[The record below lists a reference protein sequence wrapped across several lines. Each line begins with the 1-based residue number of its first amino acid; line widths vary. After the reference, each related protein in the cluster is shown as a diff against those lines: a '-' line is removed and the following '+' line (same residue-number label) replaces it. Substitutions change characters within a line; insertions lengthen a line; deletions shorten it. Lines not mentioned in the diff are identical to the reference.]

1 MVVIFRVTARVKKT
15 LFLFLKISMSHPLT
29 QDPTGGPQ
37 HGQNPLECLT
47 VGGLLPLPEL
57 NAQDLARAT
66 SESCV
71 AWLWGIMG
79 KYRPG
84 DAHCDFGDL
93 VTLQKVSLDTIRC
106 ARVYA
111 YEGALWWLSMLRATC
126 GVAGITLDLHLTL
139 VTPLQPGEV
148 EAINAGFV
156 REETYSPE
164 PKQVTAGAKEV
175 AFHATADEDDDD
187 GYNVGM
193 EVV

>member
-1 MVVIFRVTARVKKT
+1 
-15 LFLFLKISMSHPLT
+15 MSTINT

-37 HGQNPLECLT
+37 HGQNPLEYLA

-84 DAHCDFGDL
+84 DAHGDFGDL

-139 VTPLQPGEV
+139 VTPLRVGES
-148 EAINAGFV
+148 
-156 REETYSPE
+156 ETLDARFERGRTNPPE
-164 PKQVTAGAKEV
+164 PKHVTAGAKEV
-175 AFHATADEDDDD
+175 AFHAAADEDDDD